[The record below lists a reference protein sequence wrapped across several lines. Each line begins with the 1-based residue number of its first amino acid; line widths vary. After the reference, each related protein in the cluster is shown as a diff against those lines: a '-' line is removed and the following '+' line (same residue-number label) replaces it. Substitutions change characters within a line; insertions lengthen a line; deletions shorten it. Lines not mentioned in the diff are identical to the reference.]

1 MPMICDA
8 RTNWGKTDRAGYQ
21 PRTPVCCVDG
31 VLRISMMTEIPLLM
45 VPSCVD
51 SCVDYGADMRKAV
64 SRASA
69 AYLLLFSLPVLP
81 PTLYF
86 RKRKAMQLVRHLYL
100 RGTMLALL
108 PLALVAVGA
117 DAVELQGW
125 EAKVEIQG
133 QRFIVLRE
141 FNSEAVLDNETQ
153 LVWERSPSP
162 TGAEWTS
169 APMRCAIKSVGGRK
183 GWRLPSFY
191 ELMSLVDPSV
201 KAGPA
206 SPRLPNGHPF
216 RDVKAAPYWSG
227 TTYSHDPASAYAVD
241 FFVGDIALHG
251 KSGIRGYWCVTG
263 GSSGQDRHLS
273 DDGHQVVF
281 PGPFK
286 MLPQLRHDYWS
297 L

>member
-1 MPMICDA
+1 ML
-8 RTNWGKTDRAGYQ
+8 TWGKPSR
-21 PRTPVCCVDG
+21 
-31 VLRISMMTEIPLLM
+31 
-45 VPSCVD
+45 VPP
-51 SCVDYGADMRKAV
+51 
-64 SRASA
+64 A
-69 AYLLLFSLPVLP
+69 AYLLLFSLPVFP
-81 PTLYF
+81 SALYF
-86 RKRKAMQLVRHLYL
+86 RKRKAVQLVRHVYL
-100 RGTMLALL
+100 RGAMLALL
-108 PLALVAVGA
+108 PLALVTVGA
-117 DAVELQGW
+117 DAVELQTW
-125 EAKVEIQG
+125 ETKVESQD
-133 QRFIVLRE
+133 QRFTVLKE

-162 TGAEWTS
+162 TGAEWNS

-227 TTYSHDPASAYAVD
+227 TSYSADPASAYAVD
-241 FFVGDIALHG
+241 FSLGDIALHG

-263 GSSGQDRHLS
+263 GSSGQDRHRL
-273 DDGHQVVF
+273 DHGHQVVIL
-281 PGPFK
+281 PPFK
-286 MLPQLRHDYWS
+286 MLPQLRHDYRS

>member
-1 MPMICDA
+1 
-8 RTNWGKTDRAGYQ
+8 
-21 PRTPVCCVDG
+21 
-31 VLRISMMTEIPLLM
+31 MMTEIPLLM
-45 VPSCVD
+45 APSCVD
-51 SCVDYGADMRKAV
+51 RGADMRKAL

-69 AYLLLFSLPVLP
+69 AYLLLFSLPNLP
-81 PTLYF
+81 STLYF
-86 RKRKAMQLVRHLYL
+86 RKRKAVQLAQHVYL
-100 RGTMLALL
+100 RGAMLALL
-108 PLALVAVGA
+108 RLVLVAVGA

-125 EAKVEIQG
+125 ETKVENQA
-133 QRFIVLRE
+133 QRFTVLKE

-227 TTYSHDPASAYAVD
+227 TSYSADPASAYAVD
-241 FFVGDIALHG
+241 FFVGDLSLHG
-251 KSGIRGYWCVTG
+251 KSGIRGYWCVRG
-263 GSSGQDRHLS
+263 GSSGQDRHRL
-273 DDGHQVVF
+273 DHGHQVVF
-281 PGPFK
+281 PGPVK
-286 MLPQLRHDYWS
+286 MLPQLRHDDRS